1 MIGRRTVRGVVVAAV
16 LGAVV
21 GAGAGPGAGTE
32 AVAAPDAYTYDFAE
46 GAREVEGAASTTDA
60 VRLEP
65 GGIYRSILPVNGR
78 LHFRLALDAT
88 SNAYVSATAVPRQGA
103 TVSSSDGVKVS
114 VQDADARSCSYDS
127 TRFGP
132 SRSPHPVAASAS
144 RVTDGETTAC
154 QSAGTY
160 YVVVDRLDSAGSSS
174 DDWDLELTYVSEPGL
189 VNKGATLARESPES
203 PESWD
208 SDSPAPLTGDAVR
221 REGGAGFATAAP
233 VGNGVWQGDIT
244 PGRTLFYRVPVDWGQ
259 RLYAVAELGSSSGGS
274 HGGSSGGSQGGGR
287 YVSSALVMA
296 LYDPARGYVD
306 DEGLV
311 YDGRQTSAALDPL
324 PPVAYANRYGSGD
337 RVSGMRFAGSYYL
350 VVHLGEQV
358 TKRFGD
364 GPYGLTLRVQVTGTA
379 QDAPAYLGQSSPR
392 DTFAVTDEDREA
404 AAGWAGVAGAD
415 GSVAAGRGGSGGS
428 GGGDAAMRVVA
439 VSGIGAGSVLVL
451 GLGLWT
457 VVARRRAGRA

>member
-1 MIGRRTVRGVVVAAV
+1 MGRRTVRGAVVAAV
-16 LGAVV
+16 LCAVV
-21 GAGAGPGAGTE
+21 GAGAGPGAGSE
-32 AVAAPDAYTYDFAE
+32 AVAAPDPYTYDFAE
-46 GAREVEGAASTTDA
+46 GARAVEGAATTTDA
-60 VRLEP
+60 VGLEP
-65 GGIYRSILPVNGR
+65 GGTYRSTLPVNGR
-78 LHFRLALDAT
+78 LYFRLALDAT

-103 TVSSSDGVKVS
+103 TVASSDGVKVS

-132 SRSPHPVAASAS
+132 SRSPHPVAALAS

-154 QSAGTY
+154 RQAGTY
-160 YVVVDRLDSAGSSS
+160 YVVVDRVDVAGSSS

-189 VNKGATLARESPES
+189 VNKGATVAPES

-208 SDSPAPLTGDAVR
+208 SASPDPLTGDAVR

-233 VGNGVWQGDIT
+233 VGNGVWGDDIT
-244 PGRTLFYRVPVDWGQ
+244 PGQTLFYRVPVDWGQ
-259 RLYAVAELGSSSGGS
+259 QLYAVAELGSSSGGS
-274 HGGSSGGSQGGGR
+274 SGGGR
-287 YVSSALVMA
+287 SVSSALVMS
-296 LYDPARGYVD
+296 LYNPARGYVD
-306 DEGLV
+306 DEGLF

-350 VVHLGEQV
+350 VVHLGEQM
-358 TKRFGD
+358 TERFGA

-379 QDAPAYLGQSSPR
+379 QDAPGYLGRSVPR
-392 DTFAVTDEDREA
+392 DTFTVTDQDREA
-404 AAGWAGVAGAD
+404 AAGWTGVAGAD
-415 GSVAAGRGGSGGS
+415 GSVAAASGKSGGS

-439 VSGIGAGSVLVL
+439 VSGIGTGSVLVL